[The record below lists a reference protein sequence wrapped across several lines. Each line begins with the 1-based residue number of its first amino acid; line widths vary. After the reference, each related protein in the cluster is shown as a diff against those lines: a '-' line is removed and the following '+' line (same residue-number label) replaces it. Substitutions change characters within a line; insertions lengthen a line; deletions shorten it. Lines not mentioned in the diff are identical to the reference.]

1 MNKIILYT
9 IALISLSI
17 TTSSFAAKNIFEAIE
32 NNNIQEVTKFIKDA
46 NISNNNGL
54 TPLHAAADKADI
66 NIIKLLIQNRTTESL
81 NKTDKNGLTPLHY
94 ACKGDNTD
102 VIKLILQNGSKDLI
116 NKADKFGNTPLYY
129 ACAGSK
135 DRNSLDVVMALLSNG
150 ANIDIKSRSI
160 AARKPE
166 IKEYFKLIENQSE
179 NKKVKTK

>member
-1 MNKIILYT
+1 MNKIILSIIT
-9 IALISLSI
+9 LTSLSI
-17 TTSSFAAKNIFEAIE
+17 TTSSFTAKNIYEAIE
-32 NNNIQEVTKFIKDA
+32 SDNIQEVTKFIKDA
-46 NISNNNGL
+46 NISDNNGK
-54 TPLHAAADKADI
+54 TPLHVAAGKANI

-94 ACKGDNTD
+94 ACKGDDTEA
-102 VIKLILQNGSKDLI
+102 IKLILQNGSKDLI
-116 NKADKFGNTPLYY
+116 NKADKFGNTPPYY

-135 DRNSLDVVMALLSNG
+135 NRNSLDVVMVLLSNG

-179 NKKVKTK
+179 NKKIKAK